1 MIYTLRFCFLSLLLL
16 AALNATGQEGKH
28 ISPADRIKD
37 EIKRGIGSPEDL
49 GNFIFIALQNDVDL
63 APFYSRREVLSD
75 MIKATGKKNE
85 ETAQTAADYWWNDF
99 QKERQTLL
107 DQFYDLLKKQ
117 KIKISEFML
126 DDVKTRITDIPGTN
140 GAVKSADIF
149 IHIRKGNE
157 KHVIAL
163 DDCGM
168 VNGRWYIMTPY
179 IYLDQ
184 ELR

>member
-1 MIYTLRFCFLSLLLL
+1 MFTINRFLFIF
-16 AALNATGQEGKH
+16 ALMLVCSSVSAQDGKQT
-28 ISPADRIKD
+28 SWPDRIKA
-37 EIKRGIGSPEDL
+37 EIKRGIESPEEL
-49 GNFIFIALQNDVDL
+49 GNLIFIALQNDFDL
-63 APFYSRREVLSD
+63 APFYSRREVFSE

-85 ETAQTAADYWWNDF
+85 GTAEAAADYWWNDF
-99 QKERQTLL
+99 QKERQSLL

-117 KIKISEFML
+117 KIKVSEFML
-126 DDVKTRITDIPGTN
+126 DDVMTKVLDIPGTN

-149 IHIRKGNE
+149 IHIRRGNE

-179 IYLDQ
+179 IFLDQ
-184 ELR
+184 ELK

>member
-1 MIYTLRFCFLSLLLL
+1 MIYKMRFPVLVLLLFSFSV
-16 AALNATGQEGKH
+16 AAAQDGKQT
-28 ISPADRIKD
+28 SWADRIKD
-37 EIKRGIGSPEDL
+37 EIKRGIESPEEL
-49 GNFIFIALQNDVDL
+49 GNFIFIALQNDIDL
-63 APFYSRREVLSD
+63 APFYSKREVFTD

-85 ETAQTAADYWWNDF
+85 ETAQAAADYWWNDF
-99 QKERQTLL
+99 QKERQVML

-117 KIKISEFML
+117 NIKISEYML
-126 DDVKTRITDIPGTN
+126 DDVKAKIMDIPGTN
-140 GAVKSADIF
+140 GTVKSADLF

-179 IYLDQ
+179 IFLDQ
-184 ELR
+184 ELK

>member
-1 MIYTLRFCFLSLLLL
+1 MNKINCIVASSLLLL
-16 AALNATGQEGKH
+16 TCSFIYGQQAKPD
-28 ISPADRIKD
+28 SWADRIKD
-37 EIKRGIGSPEDL
+37 EIKRGIESPEDL
-49 GNFIFIALQNDVDL
+49 GNFVFISLQNDIDL
-63 APFYSRREVLSD
+63 APFYSRREVFSE

-85 ETAQTAADYWWNDF
+85 GTAEAATDYWWNDF
-99 QKERQTLL
+99 QKERQTML

-117 KIKISEFML
+117 KINVSEFML
-126 DDVKTRITDIPGTN
+126 DDVKTKVLDVPGTN

-149 IHIRKGNE
+149 IHIRKGNQ

-179 IYLDQ
+179 IFLDQ
-184 ELR
+184 DLK

>member
-1 MIYTLRFCFLSLLLL
+1 MRFSVLMLLVFPLCI
-16 AALNATGQEGKH
+16 ATAQEGK
-28 ISPADRIKD
+28 PTLWAERIKD
-37 EIKRGIGSPEDL
+37 EIKRGIDSPEDL

-63 APFYSRREVLSD
+63 APFYSRREVFTD
-75 MIKATGKKNE
+75 MIRATGKKNE
-85 ETAQTAADYWWNDF
+85 ETAQAAADYWWNDF
-99 QKERQTLL
+99 QKERQTML

-117 KIKISEFML
+117 KIKVSEFML
-126 DDVKTRITDIPGTN
+126 DDVKTKVTDIPGTN
-140 GAVKSADIF
+140 GSVKAADIF

-157 KHVIAL
+157 THVIAL

-179 IYLDQ
+179 IFLDQ

>member
-1 MIYTLRFCFLSLLLL
+1 MIHKIRFSVFFFLLFSFHLT
-16 AALNATGQEGKH
+16 NAQDGKQT
-28 ISPADRIKD
+28 SWPDRIKD
-37 EIKRGIGSPEDL
+37 EIKRGIESPEDL
-49 GNFIFIALQNDVDL
+49 GNFVFIALQNDVDL
-63 APFYSRREVLSD
+63 APFYSKREVFTD

-99 QKERQTLL
+99 LKERQALL

-117 KIKISEFML
+117 KIKVSEYML
-126 DDVKTRITDIPGTN
+126 DDVKTKVIDVPGTN

-179 IYLDQ
+179 IFLDQ
-184 ELR
+184 ELK